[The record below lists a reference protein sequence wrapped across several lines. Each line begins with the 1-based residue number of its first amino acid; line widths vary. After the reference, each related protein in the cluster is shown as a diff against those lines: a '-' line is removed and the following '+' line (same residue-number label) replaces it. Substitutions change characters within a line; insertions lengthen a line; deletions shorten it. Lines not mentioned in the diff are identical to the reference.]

1 MKRFASLS
9 LAAFAIFAFVTSAFA
24 QTPARGPQPT
34 PACGP
39 SLTIKNVDKQ
49 SRCFELRTYTVR
61 EGSSIDLLHS
71 RFRDH
76 TTALFKKHGMTVIGY
91 WQPVAK
97 PDTLIYILAY
107 KDAAARDAS
116 WAAFNVDP
124 GVGQDANGD
133 GGERSGRQR
142 LHVGHRLLADEVGIQ
157 ESRRA
162 SMSGCRCQP
171 RRPASPI
178 TTPPAVGISASQYSH
193 GLCVRA
199 VRASSEIASATSVS
213 DKSN

>member
-1 MKRFASLS
+1 MKPVVVSSVLAVALFSLGS
-9 LAAFAIFAFVTSAFA
+9 YALAQDGRGAAPAAPA
-24 QTPARGPQPT
+24 AAARGPQPT

-39 SLTIKNVDKQ
+39 NLTIKNVDKQ

-76 TTALFKKHGMTVIGY
+76 TTALFKKHGMTVVGY

-97 PDTLIYILAY
+97 PNTLIYILAY

-124 GVGQDANGD
+124 EWVKTRT
-133 GGERSGRQR
+133 E
-142 LHVGHRLLADEVGIQ
+142 
-157 ESRRA
+157 
-162 SMSGCRCQP
+162 M
-171 RRPASPI
+171 
-178 TTPPAVGISASQYSH
+178 AVNVQ
-193 GLCVRA
+193 VEN
-199 VRASSEIASATSVS
+199 VFMSATDYSPL
-213 DKSN
+213 K

>member
-1 MKRFASLS
+1 MKRLANVS
-9 LAAFAIFAFVTSAFA
+9 LAVIGVLVLATGAAA
-24 QTPARGPQPT
+24 QAPGRGPQPT
-34 PACGP
+34 PPCGP
-39 SLTIKNVDKQ
+39 NLTIKNVDQQ

-76 TTALFKKHGMTVIGY
+76 STALFKKHGMTVIGY

-124 GVGQDANGD
+124 EWVKTRTEMQVAVQVDNVFMAATD
-133 GGERSGRQR
+133 Y
-142 LHVGHRLLADEVGIQ
+142 
-157 ESRRA
+157 
-162 SMSGCRCQP
+162 
-171 RRPASPI
+171 SPM
-178 TTPPAVGISASQYSH
+178 
-193 GLCVRA
+193 
-199 VRASSEIASATSVS
+199 
-213 DKSN
+213 K